1 MNINKYIMLKA
12 TLATKQTISISVI
25 KNEFDVT
32 GEEAEEM
39 INNLIQEG
47 LIEPFPFDGKS
58 FSVKK

>member
-12 TLATKQTISISVI
+12 TLTTKQTISISVI

-58 FSVKK
+58 FSVKR

>member
-1 MNINKYIMLKA
+1 MDTKKYVMLKA
-12 TLATKQTISISVI
+12 VLPNKEAVSISVI